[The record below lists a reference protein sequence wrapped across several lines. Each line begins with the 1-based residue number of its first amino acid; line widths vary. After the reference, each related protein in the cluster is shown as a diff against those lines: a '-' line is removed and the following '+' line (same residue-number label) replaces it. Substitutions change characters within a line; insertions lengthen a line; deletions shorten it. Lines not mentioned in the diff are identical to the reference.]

1 MMMSGLTH
9 LYLALGDLVAP
20 LRRRVDT
27 LEGLESLAHR
37 YGWNASLDE
46 TTFAQIGPAL
56 NITTPLGQFRDV
68 VVRIRERFN
77 ADSDV
82 QLTTSDL
89 ATLIPAASSLL
100 RALAGVGPSSLDGL
114 IAPYDQSEFWDSLAE
129 HLVDDLLEEYLR
141 VYQPCVY
148 SVLRIW
154 GVIRFDETD
163 PGGEHRRPYK
173 RISLDWD
180 RLIDMVRDPVGG
192 LRHTYHWSDG
202 APLDHQ
208 GALLGLAEGLRVVG
222 VSSTPLTPA
231 IDPRDPFSAHDA
243 AKIHRGVAALR
254 ALLFSGASSVD
265 GAMHRI
271 GFEVFPA
278 SRLGEMKP
286 RGFLIKP
293 LLEGSAEAE
302 IPLGSDFVL
311 RWRADASA
319 SGAAGISLFPESV
332 DLIGGDVAIGT
343 RVEIA
348 SNSAGPTYLLGTA
361 TTSHISVSDLEASFE
376 LAGTVTEPEI
386 IMATSAKGNDGQP
399 GCRILVS
406 LDGSDAFV
414 KGFVNRAVLDFVC
427 SPSLMWSSRRGLSFQ
442 GMPTF
447 DIELPLNV
455 GLGPV
460 TITRASISLGTSAN
474 ADAAVLCRVG
484 VGLIGR
490 LGPIDLVIEQ
500 IGFAITVTRYTA
512 ARLRHLP
519 EDEAPCLAGLA
530 LDLGFAP
537 PTGVG
542 LGIDAKVISGRGY
555 LEAFPERGEYLGFAQ
570 LTLKNKIAV
579 NAYGVILTKPQVS
592 FLLVISADFPPIQL
606 GLGFRLT
613 GVGGIVGIHR
623 RLDGQRLLDGLRDNL
638 LNEVLFPQDPFKDPH
653 GLVSNVAALFP
664 PSEGE
669 HVFGPTA
676 LVTWGPRDLVRIK
689 VALVLEFPAF
699 RISTFGVL
707 QARLAKRVA
716 GKDLLV
722 LELQVNFAGMF
733 DFEEGFVRFD
743 AALYQS
749 RLLGLTLDGEMAW
762 RLRYGGS
769 SPDLVM
775 TLGGFHPAF
784 QPPALALPANLR
796 RLQLTLASGNPHI
809 WVDAYFAVTSNTIQF
824 GAAGHLR
831 FNKWGV
837 GISGDLGF
845 DALFQ
850 FIPFRFEAGVFFF
863 LNASWKG
870 VDFTSI
876 EITGTF
882 SGPSPWRVKGEF
894 KLKICWFL
902 KISVPI
908 DESWGDSDESTLGE
922 VEILPLLVEDV
933 GSARNW
939 ERAPGQTSLL
949 VTCRATQTATEELML
964 HPNDL
969 LAVRQNTVPLG
980 LRIDKFGE
988 RRPKDASRFRIK
1000 LKRGGELVEGVPLR
1014 THFAPAQFFERNEE
1028 DRLSASSYEFL
1039 EAGEGFDDLDAV
1051 VFDAWTTQDVTYE
1064 SEYVD
1069 DPSLTPADT
1078 LPPAP
1083 EPSDRFRF
1091 ALLNNAVANS
1101 RLGRLAKPKPTLK
1114 PIPMTE
1120 GYVVADPGG
1129 AVDEP
1134 LVARSEAEAR
1144 ELLREL
1150 RRRNPRRRL
1159 DVDILPLSDVLR

>member
-1 MMMSGLTH
+1 MTDT
-9 LYLALGDLVAP
+9 LAGSLRDELVAIFGP
-20 LRRRVDT
+20 IATVNTPAGFRAM
-27 LEGLESLAHR
+27 LESFGHTDRMAEEGGLLSTLQQCATLVDELSRIEEAELAEWKGIAALLQTSARGFVALRAIEQTISDPAMLAESKDFGAKLINRLIALHLRMRHPRIHR
-37 YGWNASLDE
+37 AASL
-46 TTFAQIGPAL
+46 
-56 NITTPLGQFRDV
+56 
-68 VVRIRERFN
+68 
-77 ADSDV
+77 
-82 QLTTSDL
+82 LT
-89 ATLIPAASSLL
+89 
-100 RALAGVGPSSLDGL
+100 L
-114 IAPYDQSEFWDSLAE
+114 IAPVETATSSPLVVREGRIVRMSWADDRIQFERVGELIRQPWTTLRDAYFINSLARADDAYASADRLLPVVGLLADTLGLRSYRDLFVLAPSAPSDHEPSFADHFSAAPAEDGEPAARDPMALRLLRMPRLTTILPGSDGLQKLAITMTVSSVE
-129 HLVDDLLEEYLR
+129 HEGG
-141 VYQPCVY
+141 
-148 SVLRIW
+148 IA
-154 GVIRFDETD
+154 GVICAADGALTWSQTH
-163 PGGEHRRPYK
+163 GN
-173 RISLDWD
+173 WQ
-180 RLIDMVRDPVGG
+180 VGFQSDATVPAFIIEPTG
-192 LRHTYHWSDG
+192 LRL
-202 APLDHQ
+202 APLNTPTN
-208 GALLGLAEGLRVVG
+208 GATGRFAVTSNDDEGRAWLLGSAKGTRLEFGKAQVG
-222 VSSTPLTPA
+222 V
-231 IDPRDPFSAHDA
+231 
-243 AKIHRGVAALR
+243 
-254 ALLFSGASSVD
+254 
-265 GAMHRI
+265 
-271 GFEVFPA
+271 
-278 SRLGEMKP
+278 
-286 RGFLIKP
+286 
-293 LLEGSAEAE
+293 
-302 IPLGSDFVL
+302 DFVL
-311 RWRADASA
+311 SPARQSIELTMAAKQALLAIVAADGDSFLARVLPADGLRAEFDLSLGLSSDRGVTFGGAGSLDAILPIGLSIGSVLTVPTIHLSLRAGEDGLTAEVSA
-319 SGAAGISLFPESV
+319 SVGAAIGPLRVLIERVGI
-332 DLIGGDVAIGT
+332 
-343 RVEIA
+343 
-348 SNSAGPTYLLGTA
+348 
-361 TTSHISVSDLEASFE
+361 
-376 LAGTVTEPEI
+376 
-386 IMATSAKGNDGQP
+386 ATSVTFPKDGGNLGVAD
-399 GCRILVS
+399 
-406 LDGSDAFV
+406 LDVRF
-414 KGFVNRAVLDFVC
+414 K
-427 SPSLMWSSRRGLSFQ
+427 
-442 GMPTF
+442 
-447 DIELPLNV
+447 
-455 GLGPV
+455 
-460 TITRASISLGTSAN
+460 
-474 ADAAVLCRVG
+474 
-484 VGLIGR
+484 
-490 LGPIDLVIEQ
+490 
-500 IGFAITVTRYTA
+500 
-512 ARLRHLP
+512 
-519 EDEAPCLAGLA
+519 
-530 LDLGFAP
+530 P
-537 PTGVG
+537 PTGIG
-542 LGIDAKVISGRGY
+542 LAIDAKVISGSGY

-570 LTLKNKIAV
+570 LTLKSKIAV

-606 GLGFRLT
+606 GLGFRLI

-638 LNEVLFPQDPFKDPH
+638 LDAVLFPQNPMKDPH
-653 GLVSNVAALFP
+653 GLVSNVATLFP

-676 LVTWGPRDLVRIK
+676 LVTWGPRELIRIK

-707 QARLAKRVA
+707 QARVSKRVA

-733 DFEEGFVRFD
+733 DFEERFIRFD
-743 AALYQS
+743 ASLYQS

-784 QPPALALPANLR
+784 QPPALALPASLR

-809 WVDAYFAVTSNTIQF
+809 WVDAYFAVTSNTLQF

-850 FIPFRFEAGVFFF
+850 FIPFRFEAGVFFL

-933 GSARNW
+933 GSVRNW

-949 VTCRATQTATEELML
+949 VTCRATQAAVEELML

-980 LRIDKFGE
+980 LHIDKFGE
-988 RRPKDASRFRIK
+988 RRPKDATRFGIK
-1000 LKRGGELVEGVPLR
+1000 LKRGGELVEGLPLR

-1028 DRLSASSYEFL
+1028 ERLSANSYEFL
-1039 EAGEGFDDLDAV
+1039 EAGAGFDDLDAV
-1051 VFDAWTTQDVTYE
+1051 VFEAWTTQAVTYE

-1083 EPSDRFRF
+1083 EPPEGFRF

-1101 RLGRLAKPKPTLK
+1101 TLGRLAKPKATPR
-1114 PIPMTE
+1114 PMPMTE
-1120 GYVVADPGG
+1120 GYVVADASV
-1129 AVDEP
+1129 AVDER

-1144 ELLREL
+1144 ELLREV
-1150 RRRNPRRRL
+1150 RRRDPRRRL
-1159 DVDILPLSDVLR
+1159 DVEVLPLSDVLR